1 MDRTRL
7 FHSSGFRILVIVALI
22 AGLCGIFIKVSDSP
36 SNTSP
41 IWLTGFGALLA
52 SFVALFGDSV
62 RNWIWRPN
70 LTVSYVPGLDYCE
83 YGTVMGIANG
93 RLIMSANCHYFR
105 LLISNTGPR
114 RAEKV
119 EVFLTNLRRQQPDG
133 SWPIVRR
140 YSMNLKWTHV
150 GTAILD
156 GISAHMERFCD
167 IGHSLCPQDR
177 ATFPI
182 PSEQLSTV
190 TADTAILS
198 LDVEVQANRP
208 VHLLEPGKYELGLL
222 ICAANHRPIRKLLEI
237 DITGMWSDSV
247 ERMVSDGIRI
257 RLI

>member
-1 MDRTRL
+1 VDRTRL
-7 FHSSGFRILVIVALI
+7 FHSSGFRVAVIVALI
-22 AGLCGIFIKVSDSP
+22 AGSCVTFIKWSDSP

-52 SFVALFGDSV
+52 SFVALFGEAV

-83 YGTVMGIANG
+83 YATVMGIANG
-93 RLIMSANCHYFR
+93 RIISANCHYFR

-119 EVFLTNLRRQQPDG
+119 EVLVTNLRKQQPDG
-133 SWPIVRR
+133 SRPVLRR
-140 YSMNLKWTHV
+140 YSMNLRWTHI
-150 GTAILD
+150 GTSILD
-156 GISAHMERFCD
+156 GISSHMERFCD

-177 ATFPI
+177 AAFPV
-182 PSEQLSTV
+182 PSEHLSTV
-190 TADTAILS
+190 AADTAILS

-208 VHLLEPGKYELGLL
+208 VHLLEPGTYELGLL

-237 DITGMWSDSV
+237 DITGAWSDNV
-247 ERMVSDGIRI
+247 DRMVNDGIRI